1 MKVLLVLTNLPDRPS
16 ADSLA
21 AGVVE
26 RGLAACVNILSF
38 CQSVYRWK
46 GVVERAE
53 EVPLLIKTTEA
64 CYPTLQDFI
73 RTQHPYET
81 PEIVAFPLTHGLPD
95 YLGWVVAETAASA
108 G

>member
-1 MKVLLVLTNLPDRPS
+1 M
-16 ADSLA
+16 
-21 AGVVE
+21 
-26 RGLAACVNILSF
+26 
-38 CQSVYRWK
+38 
-46 GVVERAE
+46 ERAE

>member
-26 RGLAACVNILSF
+26 RGLAACVNILSP

-95 YLGWVVAETAASA
+95 YLGWVVAETASSA